1 MRRDRSHKDAGTTG
15 AVHDRV
21 ATAAAP
27 YLGPAC
33 SVPVFILQS
42 IFSQNPFTILLA
54 PGFERCSHKAM
65 NKKDIGFNGLTK
77 REESF
82 KKKQNKCI
90 TTVVRIH
97 MVFSVD
103 GAASVI

>member
-1 MRRDRSHKDAGTTG
+1 MVQAAASAS
-15 AVHDRV
+15 VSV
-21 ATAAAP
+21 AAAAAAP

-33 SVPVFILQS
+33 SVPVFIHHN
-42 IFSQNPFTILLA
+42 IFSQSPLA
-54 PGFERCSHKAM
+54 VMLSPGFKCCSHKAM

-90 TTVVRIH
+90 TTVASYVA
-97 MVFSVD
+97 FSRE
-103 GAASVI
+103 GFSRLT